1 MAART
6 MYQIVGR
13 YMNGA
18 EVTGY
23 HLQSMDSGKNGRYTR
38 EQVVY
43 LVGRDQVTN
52 CSGQIYQDKVLLR
65 GVGVSLE
72 DLPVVQ
78 ESSGEITRTENIGR
92 VKKGTDA
99 ASALTQFTIVGT
111 IVSGRNTIGYTIANA
126 GGATRDISKAQV
138 IELIGAKKIGN
149 ARTQTYKG
157 ETLIR
162 GVGCD
167 ISELPVKKAENMVAK

>member
-72 DLPVVQ
+72 VLPVVQ